1 MMTKNNFFFIVFIFV
16 LLILLLE
23 GVYYYY
29 YYKISLV
36 LDTIPTRATS
46 GQNQLI
52 WGENGFVESVQII
65 FILFS
70 IIFFFLFLKKNNS
83 KLKVFDKICVHLYI
97 LGLFYFFF
105 EEISWGQHFF
115 HWETPNY
122 FSEINHQNETNF
134 HNTSNLFNELPRS
147 LLTIWCIIPFVS
159 VKLFKG
165 IINNNF
171 FTNFY
176 YPSDNLKKIS
186 ILILIFYIPD
196 FTLDVLNIY
205 PEPSK
210 PLGEHFTSTDIKPR
224 EIADFFTFNFIR
236 LSELIELLFCYYI
249 LNHSYYFFKNSK
261 NY

>member
-1 MMTKNNFFFIVFIFV
+1 M
-16 LLILLLE
+16 
-23 GVYYYY
+23 
-29 YYKISLV
+29 
-36 LDTIPTRATS
+36 
-46 GQNQLI
+46 
-52 WGENGFVESVQII
+52 
-65 FILFS
+65 
-70 IIFFFLFLKKNNS
+70 
-83 KLKVFDKICVHLYI
+83 KVFDKLYVYLYI

-147 LLTIWCIIPFVS
+147 LLTIWCIIPFIS
-159 VKLFKG
+159 VKLFKS

-171 FTNFY
+171 LIYFY
-176 YPSDNLKKIS
+176 YPSNNLKKIS
-186 ILILIFYIPD
+186 ILILVFYIPD
-196 FTLDVLNIY
+196 FMLDGLDIY

-210 PLGEHFTSTDIKPR
+210 PLGEHFISTDIKPR

-249 LNHSYYFFKNSK
+249 LNHSFYFFKNFK